1 MKKQTKAYIYAGITV
16 LFWSTVASA
25 FKLTLRELDYIQ
37 LLFLASLSSTAVLF
51 VILLIRGNVRKIV
64 RQSGKDIL
72 RSALLGLLNPFLYY
86 LVLFKAYS
94 LLPAQEAQPLN
105 FTWPVVLALLS
116 VPLLKQKL
124 RLKAILALLISFVGV
139 LVIST
144 RGDIFTWS
152 FESPLGT
159 ILAAGSS
166 LVWALFW
173 IYNIKDGREPVLKLF
188 FGFLFGTIYV
198 SIAFTL
204 FGLPLRLTW
213 AGLGG
218 AVYIGLFEMGI
229 TFVLWLRALSLADNN
244 ARVANLVYL
253 SPFISLIFIH
263 FVVGEEILLSSIIG
277 LILIV
282 AGILVQTVNLKKK
295 AASAA

>member
-1 MKKQTKAYIYAGITV
+1 M

-25 FKLTLRELDYIQ
+25 FKLALRELDYIQ
-37 LLFLASLSSTAVLF
+37 LLFLASLSSTAILF
-51 VILLIRGNVRKIV
+51 IILLIRGNAKELFAQSRKN
-64 RQSGKDIL
+64 IL

-124 RLKAILALLISFVGV
+124 QLKAILALLISFAGV

-144 RGDIFTWS
+144 RGEIFDWS
-152 FESPLGT
+152 FQSPLGT
-159 ILAAGSS
+159 LLAVGSS
-166 LVWALFW
+166 LLWALYW
-173 IYNIKDGREPVLKLF
+173 IYNVKDGRDPVVKLF
-188 FGFLFGTIYV
+188 FGFLFGSIYV
-198 SIAFTL
+198 SIAFVF
-204 FGLPLRLTW
+204 FGMPLQLTW
-213 AGLGG
+213 PGIAC
-218 AVYIGLFEMGI
+218 AVYVGMFEMGI
-229 TFVLWLRALSLADNN
+229 TFVLWMRALSLADDS

-263 FVVGEEILLSSIIG
+263 FVIGEDILLSSFIG

-282 AGILVQTVNLKKK
+282 VGILVQTINLKGGKS
-295 AASAA
+295 ASS

>member
-1 MKKQTKAYIYAGITV
+1 
-16 LFWSTVASA
+16 
-25 FKLTLRELDYIQ
+25 LDYIQ

-51 VILLIRGNVRKIV
+51 VILIVKGRLKEIV
-64 RQSGKDIL
+64 RQSGRDIL
-72 RSALLGLLNPFLYY
+72 RSALFGLLNPFLYY
-86 LVLFKAYS
+86 LVLLKAYS

-116 VPLLKQKL
+116 VPLLRQKL
-124 RLKAILALLISFVGV
+124 RLKAILALLISFAGV

-144 RGDIFTWS
+144 RGDFFAWS
-152 FESPLGT
+152 FQSPLGT
-159 ILAAGSS
+159 ILAVGSS
-166 LVWALFW
+166 LVWALYW
-173 IYNIKDGREPVLKLF
+173 IYNVKDKREPVLKLF
-188 FGFLFGTIYV
+188 LGFLFGTIYV
-198 SIAFTL
+198 SIAFAL

-229 TFVLWLRALSLADNN
+229 TFVLWLRALSLARDN

-253 SPFISLIFIH
+253 SPFISLLFIH
-263 FVVGEEILLSSIIG
+263 FVVGEEILLSSLIG

-282 AGILVQTVNLKKK
+282 TGILVQAVNPIKRK
-295 AASAA
+295 AAAA